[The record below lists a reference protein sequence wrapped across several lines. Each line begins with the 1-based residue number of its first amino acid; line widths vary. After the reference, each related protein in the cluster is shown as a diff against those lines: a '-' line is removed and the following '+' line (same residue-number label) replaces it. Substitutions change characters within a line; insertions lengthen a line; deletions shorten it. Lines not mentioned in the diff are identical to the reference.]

1 MSDFWKC
8 CTLCKSGARKSGA
21 RKSGARKSGACK
33 FSARCVIAEV
43 FDGALSAMGEVAD

>member
-1 MSDFWKC
+1 MSRWMSDFWKC
-8 CTLCKSGARKSGA
+8 CTLCARKF
-21 RKSGARKSGACK
+21 GACK

>member
-1 MSDFWKC
+1 MSRWMSDFWKC

-21 RKSGARKSGACK
+21 CKSGACK

-43 FDGALSAMGEVAD
+43 FDGASSAMGEVAD